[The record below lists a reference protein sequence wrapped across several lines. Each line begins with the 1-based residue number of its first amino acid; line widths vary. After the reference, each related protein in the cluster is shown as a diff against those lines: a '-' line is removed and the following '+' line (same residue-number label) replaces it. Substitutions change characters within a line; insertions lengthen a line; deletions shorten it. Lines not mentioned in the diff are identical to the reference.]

1 MRTKRREKHK
11 IRQDLQDI
19 QDIENFAFPKE
30 RHLRKTN
37 PPLAEMIRWLCANT
51 CPMECCSAGPY
62 QGIPLGHKSCRIIS
76 DNMISIVI
84 AAYNEEQRIG
94 KSLLKIKDYLD
105 AQNFAY
111 EIIVVDDGSTDNTRQ
126 VAIGY
131 QSEISNLKIISYPN
145 NKGKGY
151 ALRQGVLASKGE
163 SVLVS
168 DADLSTPIEELSFML
183 PLISGREYDIV
194 IGSRALNPETIIK
207 KQPWWRQ
214 GMGKIFNRIVRLL
227 VLEGF
232 KDTQCGFKLFS
243 GEAARNLFKN
253 ARVDRFAYD
262 VEILALA
269 KKRSYRVMEVPVRW
283 LNSPDSKV
291 NPIFD
296 SLQMIFDLVKI
307 RLRIGK
313 AKK

>member
-1 MRTKRREKHK
+1 
-11 IRQDLQDI
+11 
-19 QDIENFAFPKE
+19 
-30 RHLRKTN
+30 
-37 PPLAEMIRWLCANT
+37 
-51 CPMECCSAGPY
+51 
-62 QGIPLGHKSCRIIS
+62 
-76 DNMISIVI
+76 MISIVI

-94 KSLLKIKDYLD
+94 ESLLKIKDYLD

-131 QSEISNLKIISYPN
+131 KPKITNLKIISYPN

-163 SVLVS
+163 SVLLS
-168 DADLSTPIEELSFML
+168 DADLSTPIEELSYML
-183 PLISGREYDIV
+183 PLISGREYDVV
-194 IGSRALNPETIIK
+194 IGSRALKPETIIK

-262 VEILALA
+262 VEILSLA
-269 KKRSYRVMEVPVRW
+269 KKRNYRVSEVPVRW
-283 LNSPDSKV
+283 INSPDSKV
-291 NPIFD
+291 HPIFD
-296 SLQMIFDLVKI
+296 SLQMFFDLVKI
-307 RLRIGK
+307 RLRMGSV
-313 AKK
+313 KKQ

>member
-1 MRTKRREKHK
+1 
-11 IRQDLQDI
+11 
-19 QDIENFAFPKE
+19 
-30 RHLRKTN
+30 
-37 PPLAEMIRWLCANT
+37 
-51 CPMECCSAGPY
+51 
-62 QGIPLGHKSCRIIS
+62 
-76 DNMISIVI
+76 MISIVI

-94 KSLLKIKDYLD
+94 ESLLKIKDYLD

-126 VAIGY
+126 VTIGY
-131 QSEISNLKIISYPN
+131 QPEIKNLKIITYSK

-168 DADLSTPIEELSFML
+168 DADLSTPIEELSSML
-183 PLISGREYDIV
+183 PLIITHEYDVV
-194 IGSRALNPETIIK
+194 IGSRALKPETIIK

-214 GMGKIFNRIVRLL
+214 GMGKIFNRIVSLL

-243 GEAARNLFKN
+243 GEAARALFKN

-269 KKRSYRVMEVPVRW
+269 KKRSYRVTEVPVRW
-283 LNSPDSKV
+283 LNSPASKV
-291 NPIFD
+291 HPVFD
-296 SLQMIFDLVKI
+296 SLQMVFDLVKV
-307 RLRIGK
+307 RVRIGK
-313 AKK
+313 QKK

>member
-1 MRTKRREKHK
+1 
-11 IRQDLQDI
+11 
-19 QDIENFAFPKE
+19 
-30 RHLRKTN
+30 
-37 PPLAEMIRWLCANT
+37 MIT
-51 CPMECCSAGPY
+51 
-62 QGIPLGHKSCRIIS
+62 
-76 DNMISIVI
+76 IVI

-94 KSLLKIKDYLD
+94 KSLHKIKDYLD

-131 QSEISNLKIISYPN
+131 QADISNLKIISYPI

-168 DADLSTPIEELSFML
+168 DADLSTPIEELSSML
-183 PLISGREYDIV
+183 PLISSFKYDVV

-214 GMGKIFNRIVRLL
+214 GMGKIFNKIVSLL

-243 GEAARNLFKN
+243 GETARTLFKN

-269 KKRSYRVMEVPVRW
+269 KKRSYRITEVPVRW
-283 LNSPDSKV
+283 LNSPASKV
-291 NPIFD
+291 HPVFD
-296 SLQMIFDLVKI
+296 SLQMLFDLVKI

-313 AKK
+313 EKKK

>member
-1 MRTKRREKHK
+1 
-11 IRQDLQDI
+11 
-19 QDIENFAFPKE
+19 
-30 RHLRKTN
+30 
-37 PPLAEMIRWLCANT
+37 
-51 CPMECCSAGPY
+51 
-62 QGIPLGHKSCRIIS
+62 
-76 DNMISIVI
+76 MISIII

-105 AQNFAY
+105 ARNFAY

-131 QSEISNLKIISYPN
+131 QSEISNLRIISYPN

-183 PLISGREYDIV
+183 PLISTHEYDVV
-194 IGSRALNPETIIK
+194 IGSRALNPDTIIK

-232 KDTQCGFKLFS
+232 KDTQCGFKFFS
-243 GEAARNLFKN
+243 GEAARTLFKN

-269 KKRSYRVMEVPVRW
+269 KKRNYRVAEVPVRW
-283 LNSPDSKV
+283 LNSPASKV
-291 NPIFD
+291 HPVFD
-296 SLQMIFDLVKI
+296 SLQMLFDLVKI

-313 AKK
+313 EREISATKAQRHKG

>member
-1 MRTKRREKHK
+1 
-11 IRQDLQDI
+11 
-19 QDIENFAFPKE
+19 
-30 RHLRKTN
+30 
-37 PPLAEMIRWLCANT
+37 
-51 CPMECCSAGPY
+51 
-62 QGIPLGHKSCRIIS
+62 
-76 DNMISIVI
+76 MISIVI

-131 QSEISNLKIISYPN
+131 KPKITNLKIISYPN

-151 ALRQGVLASKGE
+151 ALRQGVLASKGK
-163 SVLVS
+163 SVLLS
-168 DADLSTPIEELSFML
+168 DADLSTPIEELSYVL
-183 PLISGREYDIV
+183 PLISGREYDVV
-194 IGSRALNPETIIK
+194 IGSRALKPETIIK

-214 GMGKIFNRIVRLL
+214 GMGKIFNKIVRLL

-243 GEAARNLFKN
+243 GEAARNLFKK
-253 ARVDRFAYD
+253 ARIDRFAYD

-269 KKRSYRVMEVPVRW
+269 KKKNYRVLEVPVRW
-283 LNSPDSKV
+283 LNSPASKV
-291 NPIFD
+291 HPVFD
-296 SLQMIFDLVKI
+296 SLQMLFDLVKI

-313 AKK
+313 EKIKSPNFS

>member
-1 MRTKRREKHK
+1 M
-11 IRQDLQDI
+11 L
-19 QDIENFAFPKE
+19 
-30 RHLRKTN
+30 
-37 PPLAEMIRWLCANT
+37 
-51 CPMECCSAGPY
+51 S
-62 QGIPLGHKSCRIIS
+62 II
-76 DNMISIVI
+76 I
-84 AAYNEEQRIG
+84 AAYNEEERIG

-105 AQNFAY
+105 TQNFAY
-111 EIIVVDDGSTDNTRQ
+111 EIIVVDDGSTDNTKQ

-131 QSEISNLKIISYPN
+131 RPEITNLKIISYPS

-151 ALRQGVLASKGE
+151 ALRQGALTSKGE
-163 SVLVS
+163 VVLIS

-183 PLISGREYDIV
+183 PLISVNECDVV

-243 GEAARNLFKN
+243 GEAARTLFKN
-253 ARVDRFAYD
+253 TRVNRFAYD

-269 KKRSYRVMEVPVRW
+269 KKRNYRVSEVPVRW
-283 LNSPDSKV
+283 LNSSASKV
-291 NPIFD
+291 HPVFD
-296 SLQMIFDLVKI
+296 SFQMLFDLVKI
-307 RLRIGK
+307 RLGIGK
-313 AKK
+313 QKKK